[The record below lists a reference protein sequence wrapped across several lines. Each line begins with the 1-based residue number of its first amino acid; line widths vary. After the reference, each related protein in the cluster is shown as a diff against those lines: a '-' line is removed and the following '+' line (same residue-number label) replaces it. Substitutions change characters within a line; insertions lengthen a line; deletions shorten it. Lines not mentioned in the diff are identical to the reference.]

1 MPAKG
6 VEELVIRREQRDRYG
21 DVIGEVAVAYQA
33 QAILWP
39 RASIETSDRG
49 VVTIEGLHVFVPDG
63 QTTWAPGVAPEDQ
76 EIRPTDVITA
86 RYESWEID
94 GAVGDWRKKRGNKV
108 GLLYEVKRRA
118 D

>member
-6 VEELVIRREQRDRYG
+6 VEELVVRRPVKDRYG
-21 DVIGEVAVAYQA
+21 DVTGEAAVAYQD

-39 RASIETSDRG
+39 RAATETGDRG

-63 QTTWAPGVAPEDQ
+63 RTTWDPAVPPAERVIQ
-76 EIRPTDVITA
+76 SSDVITA
-86 RYESWEID
+86 RDLRWEID
-94 GAVGDWRKKRGNKV
+94 EAVGDWRKKTGKKV

-118 D
+118 